1 MYLYNTTSHSKT
13 IFKERSYDK
22 VSNLGLRSSPLA
34 PTPLTGHE
42 FFNRGGTLQIEHGV
56 CRIGL
61 W

>member
-1 MYLYNTTSHSKT
+1 MYLYYTTSHSKT

-42 FFNRGGTLQIEHGV
+42 LFSESAVPQDDGTK
-56 CRIGL
+56 
-61 W
+61 